1 MGSQDSENLCIEKII
16 QKLSLYFT
24 KIIIFIT
31 VKSLHVYSR
40 FILMLKLHVSGA
52 EDDVRI

>member
-1 MGSQDSENLCIEKII
+1 MGSHDSENLCIEKII

-31 VKSLHVYSR
+31 VKSLHIYSR